1 MQGNFIKILHCHI
14 SPPIFVVNDFDEVGV
29 VEVPGDDGLEDL
41 LDDLL
46 DKDEME
52 RQVVLQIFINLK

>member
-1 MQGNFIKILHCHI
+1 M
-14 SPPIFVVNDFDEVGV
+14 VNDLDEVGV

-41 LDDLL
+41 ADDLL
-46 DKDEME
+46 DKDEIE

>member
-1 MQGNFIKILHCHI
+1 M
-14 SPPIFVVNDFDEVGV
+14 VNDLDEVGV

>member
-1 MQGNFIKILHCHI
+1 M
-14 SPPIFVVNDFDEVGV
+14 VNDFDEVGV

-41 LDDLL
+41 PDDLL
-46 DKDEME
+46 DKDEIE